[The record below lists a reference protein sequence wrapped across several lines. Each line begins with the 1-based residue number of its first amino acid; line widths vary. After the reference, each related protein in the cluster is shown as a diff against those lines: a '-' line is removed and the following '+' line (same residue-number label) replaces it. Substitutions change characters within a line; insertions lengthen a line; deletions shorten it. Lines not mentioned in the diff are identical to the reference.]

1 MRNFWISFCNGFK
14 GRQFIQSLIEWLFFI
29 VFFSFINHLFHDGAD
44 SSFATMVAGSALFI
58 AINSQRRLDK
68 K

>member
-1 MRNFWISFCNGFK
+1 MRNFWISFCNEFK
-14 GRQFIQSLIEWLFFI
+14 GRQFIQSLIEWFCFI
-29 VFFSFINHLFHDGAD
+29 VFFIFINHLFHDGAD